1 MNGVLILRKWK
12 EERNI
17 RMQPNPPMPRWERLL
32 GYILWT
38 PKDWEFYFF
47 YFSDCWE
54 AKSFKFIL
62 NNCPSHGRIGKEVAL
77 CMWRVFF
84 PSQEHCSIGFQLW
97 NPTKLHKKKAPK
109 KGREKKQGAKTK
121 KVQANKQPKRG
132 GSQGGKGTPK
142 YRNLHQSLEA
152 YQLKKREVNLIK
164 QSVFKS
170 VFILPPAY

>member
-77 CMWRVFF
+77 CMWRVSKVFSLHYNTVPLSSNCETLLNF
-84 PSQEHCSIGFQLW
+84 IKRKRPRKGEKRNKGQRPKSRQTN
-97 NPTKLHKKKAPK
+97 NPKEASHKEA
-109 KGREKKQGAKTK
+109 REPLSTET
-121 KVQANKQPKRG
+121 
-132 GSQGGKGTPK
+132 STS
-142 YRNLHQSLEA
+142 H
-152 YQLKKREVNLIK
+152 LKHIN
-164 QSVFKS
+164 
-170 VFILPPAY
+170 